1 MTAKT
6 ITINKNKCIHCGLC
20 IKDCI
25 VSCLEFDS
33 EKLPR
38 YKSHGDKMCVAC
50 QHCMA
55 ICPAGALSFG
65 GLNPQDSAPV
75 SYVNSQDFMNMIK
88 SRRSI
93 RTYKKEDIAPE
104 KIALIKEML
113 AYPPRGGNVDALH
126 FTIVPSRNKM
136 DKLRNATYEKILARE
151 SNGDTSSMTK
161 MLADGWRNGYDT
173 IYRGAPAMI
182 LGAVNKNMAV
192 EGCEEADP
200 IIALSYFEL
209 YAYSLGLGVLWDDM
223 IVYYVLKTFPEIKD
237 MLDIPEGYSPV
248 YGLVMGVPAV
258 KYSRSV
264 QKKAA
269 SVKIL

>member
-1 MTAKT
+1 MTART
-6 ITINKNKCIHCGLC
+6 ITINKDKCIHCGLC

-33 EKLPR
+33 EKIPC
-38 YKSHGDKMCVAC
+38 YKPYGDKMCVAC

-65 GLNPQDSAPV
+65 DLNPEDSSPVTHGNAQDL
-75 SYVNSQDFMNMIK
+75 MNMIK

-93 RTYKKEDIAPE
+93 RAYKKEDISPE
-104 KIALIKEML
+104 KIALIAEML
-113 AYPPRGGNVDALH
+113 AYSPRGGNVDALH
-126 FTIVPSRNKM
+126 FTIISTRNKM
-136 DKLRNATYEKILARE
+136 DEIRNATYEKILALE
-151 SNGDTSSMTK
+151 ADGDTSSMTK
-161 MLADGWRNGYDT
+161 MLAEGWRNNNDI

-182 LGAVNKNMAV
+182 LGAVDRDMAV
-192 EGCEEADP
+192 EGCDNADP
-200 IIALSYFEL
+200 IIALSYMEL

-223 IVYYVLKTFPEIKD
+223 IVYYVLKNFPEITA
-237 MLDIPEGYSPV
+237 MLDIPEGYTPI